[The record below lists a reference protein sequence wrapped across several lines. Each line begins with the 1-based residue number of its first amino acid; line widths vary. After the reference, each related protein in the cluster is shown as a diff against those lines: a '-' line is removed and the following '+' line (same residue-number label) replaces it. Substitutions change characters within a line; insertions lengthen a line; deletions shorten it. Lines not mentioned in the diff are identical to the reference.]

1 MQNHWLQKSV
11 GLFDGAMRSSFNTLN
26 CPQVHVSNLNNRRV
40 HHKTR
45 TNSSPPAIQVSSIML
60 QTEEGGESTKS
71 NQIPG
76 SFTSGERCRIP
87 FGVIGGVSVVSTLI
101 FLEKLVWWSS
111 RSGGESAP
119 FIVCSDPTINRLQ
132 LPPVCEKN
140 ASDHYDRYLIIEN
153 LRQKRVFLEQ
163 SGARCIVMPCH
174 ISHLWHGEVS
184 LGCSV
189 PFLNIGDC
197 VARELKEA
205 KFRPLEA
212 GSCIRIGVL
221 ADNSSSMADFYMKKL
236 QSQGFEVVL
245 PDKPTMEH
253 AVLPAMEALKKKDI
267 QGAQNL
273 LRISI
278 HLLLV
283 SAVNTII
290 LASDELRNV
299 LPPND
304 PLLKRCVD
312 PMDALVRS
320 TISWGRTCQKA
331 VCHK

>member
-1 MQNHWLQKSV
+1 M
-11 GLFDGAMRSSFNTLN
+11 FDGVMRSSFNTLN
-26 CPQVHVSNLNNRRV
+26 CPQVHVRNVNKRRALR
-40 HHKTR
+40 KTR
-45 TNSSPPAIQVSSIML
+45 TDSSLAIQVSSTVL
-60 QTEEGGESTKS
+60 QTEEGGESTKLS
-71 NQIPG
+71 QVPG
-76 SFTSGERCRIP
+76 SFLSGERCRIP
-87 FGVIGGVSVVSTLI
+87 VGIIGGVSVVSTLI

-111 RSGGESAP
+111 RSGGESAS
-119 FIVCSDPTINRLQ
+119 FIVCNDPAITRLRHPSTDSDQKGI
-132 LPPVCEKN
+132 
-140 ASDHYDRYLIIEN
+140 DHYDRYSVIEN

-163 SGARCIVMPCH
+163 SGVRCIVMPCH
-174 ISHLWHGEVS
+174 VSHLWHREVS

-212 GSCIRIGVL
+212 GSCVQIGVL
-221 ADNSSSMADFYMKKL
+221 ANSSSSTAAFYKKKL

-245 PDKPTMEH
+245 PDNPTMEH
-253 AVLPAMEALKKKDI
+253 AVLPAIEALQKKDVE
-267 QGAQNL
+267 GAQNL
-273 LRISI
+273 LRIAI
-278 HLLLV
+278 HLLLM

-290 LASDELRNV
+290 LAADELRNI

-320 TISWGRTCQKA
+320 TISRGRTSQKA
-331 VCHK
+331 VYHKKN

>member
-1 MQNHWLQKSV
+1 MQNHWLHKSL
-11 GLFDGAMRSSFNTLN
+11 GLFDGVMRSPFNVLN
-26 CPQVHVSNLNNRRV
+26 CPQVHVRNINKRRA
-40 HHKTR
+40 HHQTR
-45 TNSSPPAIQVSSIML
+45 TDSSLAIQGSSITL
-60 QTEEGGESTKS
+60 QTEEGGESKKS
-71 NQIPG
+71 KQIPG

-87 FGVIGGVSVVSTLI
+87 VGIIGGVSVVSTLI

-119 FIVCSDPTINRLQ
+119 FIVCSDPTISRLH
-132 LPPVCEKN
+132 LPPNCEKN
-140 ASDHYDRYLIIEN
+140 GGIDNYDRHSIIEN

-163 SGARCIVMPCH
+163 SGARCIVMPCS
-174 ISHLWHGEVS
+174 ISHLWHREVS

-189 PFLNIGDC
+189 PFLDIGDC

-212 GSCIRIGVL
+212 GSCVRIGVL
-221 ADNSSSMADFYMKKL
+221 ADNSSSMAAFYMKNL

-253 AVLPAMEALKKKDI
+253 AVLPAMESLKKKDI
-267 QGAQNL
+267 EGAQNL
-273 LRISI
+273 LRIAI
-278 HLLLV
+278 HLLLM

-290 LASDELRNV
+290 LAGDELRNV

-320 TISWGRTCQKA
+320 TISWGRTSQKA
-331 VCHK
+331 VIYK

>member
-1 MQNHWLQKSV
+1 MQNQWLHKSV
-11 GLFDGAMRSSFNTLN
+11 GLFDGSMRSSLSTLN
-26 CPQVHVSNLNNRRV
+26 CPQVHVRNVNKRRA

-45 TNSSPPAIQVSSIML
+45 TDSSLAKQVSCIML

-76 SFTSGERCRIP
+76 SFKTCRIP
-87 FGVIGGVSVVSTLI
+87 VGIIGGASVVSTLI

-119 FIVCSDPTINRLQ
+119 FIVCSDPMLTKLH
-132 LPPVCEKN
+132 LPPPNCDKN
-140 ASDHYDRYLIIEN
+140 GIDNYDHYSIIEN
-153 LRQKRVFLEQ
+153 LRQKRAFLEQ

-174 ISHLWHGEVS
+174 ISHLWHREVS

-189 PFLNIGDC
+189 PFLDIGDC

-212 GSCIRIGVL
+212 GSCVRIGVL
-221 ADNSSSMADFYMKKL
+221 TDNSTSTAAFYMEKL

-278 HLLLV
+278 HLLLMN
-283 SAVNTII
+283 AVNTII

-320 TISWGRTCQKA
+320 TISWGRTSQKS
-331 VCHK
+331 VYHK